1 MSIAIDLQEWQA
13 AAPMTHAQL
22 VGVELPRDDIT
33 QRLIQVLS
41 EKKRLKVLE
50 LRQGVSLE
58 ASSYVG
64 RIALG
69 ELQITI
75 RPKIKM
81 LPLLHLLQ
89 YTYGLRQLDL
99 LSIAGFETESLTF
112 QDLLIHQLL
121 ADPRLEDC
129 LINQVLLQG
138 VSLAAWI
145 ANDDQL
151 RTHLLQ
157 LAYFHLADIAPI
169 KLDQQALKRLHRE
182 MNRLTA
188 AYAPAI
194 TLIEILLASEGISL
208 DESQP
213 EQRLPGFLFNMNRF
227 FQELLA
233 SFLSDYL
240 QDHTIQPQFEIED
253 MLVYVDNPQHHQAPK
268 PRPDY
273 VLKQGGKVVAILDA
287 KYRDLWEKRLP
298 PDMLYQLVMYAL
310 SQEHCN
316 SATILYPTTHTEAR
330 EAKIE
335 IRVPTYD
342 KGYSYVILR
351 PVNLLLLETLLSNP
365 EKKIHAEIERERASF
380 ARWLAFGGN

>member
-1 MSIAIDLQEWQA
+1 MQA
-13 AAPMTHAQL
+13 S
-22 VGVELPRDDIT
+22 LPC
-33 QRLIQVLS
+33 
-41 EKKRLKVLE
+41 
-50 LRQGVSLE
+50 
-58 ASSYVG
+58 
-64 RIALG
+64 
-69 ELQITI
+69 
-75 RPKIKM
+75 
-81 LPLLHLLQ
+81 
-89 YTYGLRQLDL
+89 
-99 LSIAGFETESLTF
+99 
-112 QDLLIHQLL
+112 IHH
-121 ADPRLEDC
+121 PRLEDC

-138 VSLAAWI
+138 RPLAAWI